1 MSPTPAR
8 AFRAEAGPSLALIKY
23 FGKRDDA
30 LNLPATPS
38 LGLTVQGLGSEAEV
52 EAGPPGAPD
61 SLEFDGRP
69 ASPATLARAVRL
81 WDATRALAGGAPVSF
96 RARVT
101 NHLPAAAGLASS
113 SSSFAALA
121 RASSDVAGLALS
133 DPRVAA
139 LARLGSGSAA
149 RACFAGWAALET
161 DGRAFAID
169 THVALELVAVIVEPG
184 PKPVPSAV
192 AMERA
197 RATSPLYAEW
207 LELGRFHF
215 DAALAGLAERD
226 LGHLFALAEANSRLM
241 HEVLVACVPSID
253 YATPRTREALAV
265 VERLRHEWAFPLAV
279 SRDAGPNP
287 FVAVEAGQGALVA
300 EALTRALPGA
310 DVRVLVAR
318 SR

>member
-1 MSPTPAR
+1 MSEATTS
-8 AFRAEAGPSLALIKY
+8 FSKSEAGPSLALIKY

-38 LGLTVQGLGSEAEV
+38 LGLTVRGFGSEAVV
-52 EAGPPGAPD
+52 EALPAGAPET
-61 SLEFDGRP
+61 LELDGRP
-69 ASPATLARAVRL
+69 ASAAALARAVRL
-81 WDATRALAGGAPVSF
+81 WDATRVAGAALVSF

-101 NHLPAAAGLASS
+101 NRLPAAAGLASS

-121 RASSDVAGLALS
+121 RASVKAAGLTLPTV
-133 DPRVAA
+133 DVAA

-149 RACFAGWAALET
+149 RACFDGWSALET
-161 DGRAFAID
+161 DGRAFAVD
-169 THVALELVAVIVEPG
+169 PDVAVELVAAIVEPG
-184 PKPVPSAV
+184 PKSVPSAV

-215 DAALAGLAERD
+215 DAALAALAERD

-241 HEVLVACVPSID
+241 HEVLAACVPSLD
-253 YATPRTREALAV
+253 YATPRTREALAAI
-265 VERLRHEWAFPLAV
+265 ERLRGDWAFPLAV

-287 FVAVEAGQGALVA
+287 FVAVEAGQGARVA
-300 EALTRALPGA
+300 DALARALPGA
-310 DVRVLVAR
+310 DVRVLCAR